1 MEELH
6 ICVQNYHHI
15 TVVTGS
21 LFVIL
26 ISKMMRMK
34 KIFFAGLLITGFM
47 FGAFAQ
53 DVKEKDVPAAIQS
66 SFKTEFP
73 KAKDVEWKLKEGKY
87 KVEFEI
93 NGLDHFAKY
102 GTDGKLI
109 ARGMKIRTSELPN
122 AVTTAIKDVYAA
134 RMIDDAYRV
143 DKDGAAFYLVKLK
156 GDPETKV
163 LYTADGQVAK
173 MDK

>member
-1 MEELH
+1 
-6 ICVQNYHHI
+6 
-15 TVVTGS
+15 
-21 LFVIL
+21 
-26 ISKMMRMK
+26 MRMK
-34 KIFFAGLLITGFM
+34 KIFLVGLLATGFLM
-47 FGAFAQ
+47 GAFAQ
-53 DVKEKDVPAAIQS
+53 DLKEKDVPGTIQS
-66 SFKTEFP
+66 NFKAAFP
-73 KAKDVEWKLKEGKY
+73 NAKDVEWKLKEGKY
-87 KVEFEI
+87 KVEFEL
-93 NGLDHFAKY
+93 NGLEHFAKY
-102 GTDGKLI
+102 GTDGKLL

-122 AVTTAIKDVYAA
+122 AVTTAIKESYAA

>member
-1 MEELH
+1 
-6 ICVQNYHHI
+6 
-15 TVVTGS
+15 
-21 LFVIL
+21 
-26 ISKMMRMK
+26 MK
-34 KIFFAGLLITGFM
+34 KILFACLLTAGLMTGTY
-47 FGAFAQ
+47 AQ
-53 DVKEKDVPAAIQS
+53 DVKEKDVPATIQS
-66 SFKTEFP
+66 NFKTGFP
-73 KAKDVEWKLKEGKY
+73 NAKDVEWKLKDGKY
-87 KVEFEI
+87 KVEFEV

-102 GTDGKLI
+102 GADGKLL

-122 AVTTAIKDVYAA
+122 AVTTAIKGSYAA

-143 DKDGAAFYLVKLK
+143 DKDGSAFYLIKLK

>member
-1 MEELH
+1 
-6 ICVQNYHHI
+6 
-15 TVVTGS
+15 
-21 LFVIL
+21 
-26 ISKMMRMK
+26 MK
-34 KIFFAGLLITGFM
+34 KIFFLCLLTTGFLM
-47 FGAFAQ
+47 GAYAQ
-53 DVKEKDVPAAIQS
+53 EIKEKDVPATLLTT
-66 SFKTEFP
+66 FKTAFP
-73 KAKDVEWKLKEGKY
+73 NAKDVEWKLKDGKY
-87 KVEFEI
+87 KVEFEL

-122 AVTTAIKDVYAA
+122 AVTTAIKDAYAA